1 MNLTQGGEAR
11 YANGLWVSGSFFDV
25 LGVRPILGRLL
36 SPADDRRGCGS
47 SGIVASYSFW
57 QHEFGGQSS
66 ALGKTITLEGHPF
79 EIVGVTP
86 ASFFGV
92 EVGRNF
98 DVALSICAEPVIDGE
113 DERMSSFQAWWLAV
127 IGRLKPGVSLKEASN
142 QLAAIS
148 PGIFAATLPPKYDS
162 TDKSNYLNFKLGS
175 VPAAAGVSSLRREYE
190 TPLLLLMW
198 ICGIVLLI
206 ACANLSNLIIARA
219 SARSAR
225 DGGTPRLGRLAHPP
239 GPPVIDG
246 ESADRDA
253 GCFVRYG
260 ARADSGSNSGCLP
273 QHSRNPCLSRLEAR
287 LARIGVH
294 SRTGA
299 SHLSAVRIDPGV
311 TVSPRRTHRSDE
323 SQWERTHYRA

>member
-1 MNLTQGGEAR
+1 M
-11 YANGLWVSGSFFDV
+11 
-25 LGVRPILGRLL
+25 
-36 SPADDRRGCGS
+36 
-47 SGIVASYSFW
+47 
-57 QHEFGGQSS
+57 SS
-66 ALGKTITLEGHPF
+66 AANRPLWAKRSLWRAILI

-127 IGRLKPGVSLKEASN
+127 IGRLKPGVSLNEASN

-162 TDKSNYLNFKLGS
+162 TDKSNCLNFKLGS
-175 VPAAAGVSSLRREYE
+175 VLAAAGVSSLRREYE
-190 TPLLLLMW
+190 TPLLLLMA

-206 ACANLSNLIIARA
+206 ACANLSNLMIARA
-219 SARSAR
+219 SARQREMAV
-225 DGGTPRLGRLAHPP
+225 RLAL
-239 GPPVIDG
+239 GASRIRLVRQLLT
-246 ESADRDA
+246 ESLLIATL

-294 SRTGA
+294 RRTG
-299 SHLSAVRIDPGV
+299 SV
-311 TVSPRRTHRSDE
+311 RRTRL
-323 SQWERTHYRA
+323 R